1 MLTLKQTLVESIT
14 NSQAIRFNSIPKSYF
29 PSLNTVPYAT
39 EQFDGLF
46 DIFRGKQFLFHFYC
60 LRRYNPI
67 LLCAFLTMHREILKA
82 LSRKRLLP
90 ISNSDGNSFHFWSC
104 RKTSASGEVQCFLC
118 AGLGCMTVTEYVGA
132 FELRDQ
138 KRLSSHMFKR
148 TGSKKLLKSIITLLS
163 EPSCGTNTTI
173 IQILLSNSQP
183 TLLLTGC
190 VFEIYLLLR
199 LTIKSTH
206 WQSNSFKFQTCT
218 KPRTVITSTLS
229 PVEKWS
235 MSPPLVYSVQETLSV
250 PHRCQ
255 INPQNNNPQIW
266 GPMSTWAEIEM
277 GRICSQRERMP
288 SLQCSLYDR
297 LPHVSQGPRRVER
310 KSHYS
315 LGKDTSKSCWFTQAA
330 GEGWA
335 LSVNWEWADWSLSCL
350 GHWEPRTNGI
360 LRSQF
365 LAARRPPP
373 PDLRKKKCLHTE
385 SDR

>member
-1 MLTLKQTLVESIT
+1 MLTLKQTLVESLT

-60 LRRYNPI
+60 FRRYNPI
-67 LLCAFLTMHREILKA
+67 LLCAFLTMHRETLKV

-90 ISNSDGNSFHFWSC
+90 ISNSNGNSFHFWSC

-118 AGLGCMTVTEYVGA
+118 AGAGCMTVTEYVGA

-163 EPSCGTNTTI
+163 EPSCGTSTTI

-218 KPRTVITSTLS
+218 KPRTVITSTRS
-229 PVEKWS
+229 PVEKGS
-235 MSPPLVYSVQETLSV
+235 MLPPWFILCRRPCQYFTDAKSILRITILGSEGPCPPGQKSRQGESV
-250 PHRCQ
+250 PKGNAYPPRSVHFTM
-255 INPQNNNPQIW
+255 
-266 GPMSTWAEIEM
+266 GFPMEARGHS
-277 GRICSQRERMP
+277 
-288 SLQCSLYDR
+288 
-297 LPHVSQGPRRVER
+297 ER
-310 KSHYS
+310 KIRATPLWEKVLQRVAGSRK
-315 LGKDTSKSCWFTQAA
+315 LQARA
-330 GEGWA
+330 G
-335 LSVNWEWADWSLSCL
+335 LSA
-350 GHWEPRTNGI
+350 
-360 LRSQF
+360 
-365 LAARRPPP
+365 
-373 PDLRKKKCLHTE
+373 
-385 SDR
+385 